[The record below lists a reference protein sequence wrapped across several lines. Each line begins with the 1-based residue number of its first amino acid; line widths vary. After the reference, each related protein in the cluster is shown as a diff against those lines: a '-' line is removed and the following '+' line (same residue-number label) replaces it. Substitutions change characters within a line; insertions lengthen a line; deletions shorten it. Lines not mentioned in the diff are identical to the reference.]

1 MSFITSFEI
10 SVFLSGMAAISQV
23 SGSLFG
29 ESRVLEKKL
38 YMPVWY
44 QDLIEAGAK
53 VVVECDPRLVP
64 LFERSFENIKCLV
77 RTDAQ
82 PNYKEKLDF
91 HMPMGDLGF
100 WVRPERDS
108 FPSRKN
114 YLRADLKRREAL
126 RASYLDGSDSI
137 LIGLSW
143 FSRNPE
149 IGWEK
154 SIDLM
159 DWLPLLEV
167 PGVTFV
173 DLQYGDTVAQ
183 RETLQKQTG
192 IEIIH
197 DETVDQL
204 ADLDAFAAQVAA
216 MDMVVSIS
224 NTTAHMAGALGVPT
238 WVLLSEVPLWR
249 WFQGRTDS
257 PWYSSVQL
265 FRQRRCGGWPEV
277 LDAVAAALR
286 DWLATKT

>member
-1 MSFITSFEI
+1 
-10 SVFLSGMAAISQV
+10 
-23 SGSLFG
+23 
-29 ESRVLEKKL
+29 
-38 YMPVWY
+38 
-44 QDLIEAGAK
+44 
-53 VVVECDPRLVP
+53 
-64 LFERSFENIKCLV
+64 
-77 RTDAQ
+77 
-82 PNYKEKLDF
+82 
-91 HMPMGDLGF
+91 MGDLGF
-100 WVRPERDS
+100 WLRPERDG

-114 YLRADLKRREAL
+114 YLRADVKRRDIL
-126 RASYLDGSDSI
+126 RTSYLDGSESI

-149 IGWEK
+149 MGWEK
-154 SIDLM
+154 SIDLK

-173 DLQYGDTVAQ
+173 DLQYGDTFAQ

-249 WFQGRTDS
+249 WFQDRTDS
-257 PWYSSVQL
+257 PWYPSVQL
-265 FRQRRCGGWPEV
+265 FRQRRSGGWPEV
-277 LDAVAAALR
+277 MGEVAAALR
-286 DWLATKT
+286 EWLATKT